1 MRDPETHHPEAALT
15 VRLALRD
22 ALGLDLDDATLTD
35 ATDRVMARLLE
46 MGYTVTRPA
55 WLSTSRVEEMLPAA
69 RQAWDS
75 TDGEVDDR
83 LRAVVTE
90 LVPAIA
96 YRLGRQEGSRT
107 GYLTGR
113 RARS

>member
-1 MRDPETHHPEAALT
+1 MRDPEHHHPEAAVT
-15 VRLALRD
+15 VHVALRD
-22 ALGLDLDDATLTD
+22 ALDLDGATLD
-35 ATDRVMARLLE
+35 AATDRVMARLLE

-55 WLSTSRVEEMLPAA
+55 WLSTSRVEEILPAA

-75 TDGEVDDR
+75 TNGEVNDR

-113 RARS
+113 RARP